1 MVRTGEKI
9 YLMGVD
15 TGTTNIKA
23 ALFDLQGNLV
33 SQSNQP
39 IPNYSPQ
46 PGYSEMDP
54 EEIWTSTLAVIQRC
68 ASLAPSVRDIRAI
81 AFSSTKGCL
90 LLLDEEDRP
99 LTPLITWRDE
109 RATELFAESGLDLY
123 ARTGVPASGDTLP
136 KLMWVG
142 KYQPETLRKAQKVM
156 VSQKDYLL
164 HRLVGE
170 FVVDKSLA
178 QTSMLF
184 SLEKRD
190 WDEELLLLGGIRRGQ
205 LATLRDD
212 TDIVGRL
219 SLSSASALGLSSGTA
234 VVVGGDDGCMSQVGL
249 GAIYPGRIGANI
261 GTGAAI
267 RAFTPKYVLD
277 PTKTLDCKCLLPYG
291 FVQTGITADAGRV
304 LNWWKENFHGGERI
318 KEAAPAS
325 GDYKQIDERVGQV
338 PPGCQGLLFLPYFT
352 QASST
357 VLKGQAS
364 GVIFGLNYYHS
375 SFHIIRAIMEAVG
388 LIYKNIVDRMCS
400 LGLPVEE
407 IVLGGG
413 GSRSQIWRQI
423 IAHILGRP
431 VLKTEVEE
439 ASALG
444 AAIMAAIG
452 LGYYEDLKGAA
463 SIMVKEKQEDRC
475 YPDPS
480 LFHFYCQIQELLNH
494 VHVSLNSAFAK
505 QKEIWGDQAKRMPS
519 SNNWTGL
526 PE

>member
-1 MVRTGEKI
+1 MVRMGKKS

-23 ALFDLQGNLV
+23 ALFDLQGNLL

-39 IPNYSPQ
+39 IPNYSPR

-54 EEIWTSTLAVIQRC
+54 EEIWSSTLKVIRRC
-68 ASLAPSVRDIRAI
+68 ASLAPSVQDIRAI

-90 LLLDEEDRP
+90 LLLGKEDRP

-109 RATELFAESGLDLY
+109 RANELFTESGLDLY

-136 KLMWVG
+136 KLMWFR
-142 KYQPETLRKAQKVM
+142 KHQPETLGKTQKVM

-164 HRLVGE
+164 HRLLGE
-170 FVVDKSLA
+170 FVLDKSLA

-184 SLEKRD
+184 SLEKLD
-190 WDEELLLLGGIRRGQ
+190 WDEELLSLGGIRREQ
-205 LATLRDD
+205 LAALRDD
-212 TDIVGRL
+212 IDIVGRL
-219 SLSSASALGLSSGTA
+219 SASGASALGLSEGTA
-234 VVVGGDDGCMSQVGL
+234 VVIGGDDGCMSQVGL
-249 GAIYPGRIGANI
+249 GAVSPGRIGANI

-267 RAFTPKYVLD
+267 RAFTPQYVLD

-304 LNWWKENFHGGERI
+304 LNWWNEGFLTGGRNE
-318 KEAAPAS
+318 EAPSDS
-325 GDYKQIDERVGQV
+325 GTYREMEERVKQV
-338 PPGCQGLLFLPYFT
+338 PAGCEGLLFLPYFT
-352 QASST
+352 LASST
-357 VLKGQAS
+357 VLKGVGAS
-364 GVIFGLNYYHS
+364 GVIFGLNYHHT
-375 SFHIIRAIMEAVG
+375 SFHVIRAIMEAVG
-388 LIYKNIVDRMCS
+388 LIYKNIADRMCS

-413 GSRSQIWRQI
+413 GSKSQMWRQI

-444 AAIMAAIG
+444 SAIMAAIG
-452 LGYYEDLKGAA
+452 LGYYEDLKRAVSA
-463 SIMVKEKQEDRC
+463 MVRERKEDRC
-475 YPDPS
+475 HPDSS
-480 LFHFYCQIQELLNH
+480 LFQLYCQIQGLFNR
-494 VHVSLNSAFAK
+494 VHASLDSAFAK
-505 QKEIWGDQAKRMPS
+505 EKEIWKD
-519 SNNWTGL
+519 
-526 PE
+526 

>member
-1 MVRTGEKI
+1 MARTGEKT

-23 ALFDLQGNLV
+23 ALFDLEGNLI

-39 IPNYSPQ
+39 IPNYSPR

-54 EEIWTSTLAVIQRC
+54 EEIWTATLAVIREC
-68 ASLAPSVRDIRAI
+68 ASSVSSVRDICAI

-90 LLLDEEDRP
+90 LLLDREDRP

-109 RATELFAESGLDLY
+109 RANELFAESGLDLY

-136 KLMWVG
+136 KLMWFG

-164 HRLVGE
+164 HRLLGD
-170 FVVDKSLA
+170 FVVDKSLG

-184 SLEKRD
+184 SLERQD
-190 WDEELLLLGGIRRGQ
+190 WDEELLLLGGIRREH

-212 TDIVGRL
+212 TDVVGRL
-219 SLSSASALGLSSGTA
+219 SASSASALGLSSGTA
-234 VVVGGDDGCMSQVGL
+234 VVIGGDDGCMSQVGL
-249 GAIYPGRIGANI
+249 GAVFPGRIGANI

-267 RAFTPKYVLD
+267 RAFTPQYVLD
-277 PTKTLDCKCLLPYG
+277 PDKMLDCKCLLPYG

-304 LNWWKENFHGGERI
+304 LHWWNEWYRTGEGGREAGAGPGYRQMEAKVERI
-318 KEAAPAS
+318 PAGS
-325 GDYKQIDERVGQV
+325 
-338 PPGCQGLLFLPYFT
+338 QGLLFLPYFT

-357 VLKGQAS
+357 VLKGRAS
-364 GVIFGLNYYHS
+364 GVIFGLNYHHTPYHVT
-375 SFHIIRAIMEAVG
+375 RAAMESVG
-388 LIYKNIVDRMCS
+388 LVYKNITDRMCS

-463 SIMVKEKQEDRC
+463 SAMVKEKGEDRC
-475 YPDPS
+475 HPDPS
-480 LFHFYCQIQELLNH
+480 LFHLYSQIQGLFNH
-494 VHVSLNSAFAK
+494 IHSSLDSAFAQ
-505 QKEIWGDQAKRMPS
+505 QKEIWGD
-519 SNNWTGL
+519 
-526 PE
+526 